1 MRSSTSIRLI
11 EPTDAGPIAAHR
23 VRDFETFRPWEPDQP
38 ASFFTPEG
46 QAERIDR
53 LLAGYRAG
61 TVWPGVV
68 LADDLLIGQVTVGG
82 ILPQPHLR
90 RGSVGYWIAGVAQN
104 QGHAGRAVGLAL
116 RVMTDELGLHRAE
129 ASTNLENLP
138 SQRVLRRNGFSPCGV
153 AHSSIFLD
161 GSWRDAL
168 LWERVLGD

>member
-1 MRSSTSIRLI
+1 MRSSTRIRPI

-23 VRDFETFRPWEPDQP
+23 VRDFEAFRPWEPDQP

-53 LLAGYRAG
+53 LPAGYQAG

-68 LADDLLIGQVTVGG
+68 LVDDLMIGQVPVGG

-90 RGSVGYWIAGVAQN
+90 RGSVGYWIASVAQN
-104 QGHAGRAVGLAL
+104 QGHAGRVVGLVL

-129 ASTNLENLP
+129 ASANLENLP